1 MTQKMQMSDFS
12 VNKYKSFVV
21 DSREKK
27 FSVGTFEQRRSGN
40 HKHTYVY
47 IYIYKVKVSLK
58 LGPLCKRS
66 FLSGSPC
73 DAL

>member
-1 MTQKMQMSDFS
+1 MQMSDFV

-47 IYIYKVKVSLK
+47 IKTEMK
-58 LGPLCKRS
+58 CEHWTKR
-66 FLSGSPC
+66 
-73 DAL
+73 

>member
-1 MTQKMQMSDFS
+1 MQMPDFV

-27 FSVGTFEQRRSGN
+27 FSVSTFEQRRSGN

-47 IYIYKVKVSLK
+47 IYIYKD
-58 LGPLCKRS
+58 RNEM
-66 FLSGSPC
+66 
-73 DAL
+73 